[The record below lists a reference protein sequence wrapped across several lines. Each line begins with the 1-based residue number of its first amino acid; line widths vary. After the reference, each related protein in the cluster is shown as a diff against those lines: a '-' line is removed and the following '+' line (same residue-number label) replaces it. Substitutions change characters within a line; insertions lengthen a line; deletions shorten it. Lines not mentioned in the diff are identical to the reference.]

1 MVLKHAYKIQKRI
14 EISSGLPYLIQKISN
29 LGFPDIAAFTLQVT
43 FPCKGSYCA
52 AYAVHAEVSCSIQ
65 LSYGAKSNLN
75 RTPFRVCPANVLY
88 FYFSRN
94 LAIKKSKKSHL
105 ILWIKKC
112 ILEKLRNEGDVYA
125 LHTSQLLNTPF
136 VPN

>member
-1 MVLKHAYKIQKRI
+1 M
-14 EISSGLPYLIQKISN
+14 N

-75 RTPFRVCPANVLY
+75 RTPFCVCPANVLY

-112 ILEKLRNEGDVYA
+112 ILEKLRNRADALTLRVFELSILRCPLDV
-125 LHTSQLLNTPF
+125 LDGSTFFSCFILNHLRHLRDI
-136 VPN
+136 